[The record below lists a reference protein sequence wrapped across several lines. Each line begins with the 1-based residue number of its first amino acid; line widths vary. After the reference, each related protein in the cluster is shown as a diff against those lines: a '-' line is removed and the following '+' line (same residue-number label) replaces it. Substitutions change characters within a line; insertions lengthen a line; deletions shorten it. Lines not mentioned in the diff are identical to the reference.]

1 MELFNSELRPPP
13 PPPVFWIDLDEIIN
27 THKINSFQRVK
38 RQSND
43 IVNTIIQL
51 GSKLVPLVMSFI
63 GPATGFTQPVDSP
76 PTSAAATDL
85 SKLPTIAGEASKPAA
100 VIANKVSTPE
110 KADKIGAA
118 VQNTYL
124 QSVNKI
130 F

>member
-1 MELFNSELRPPP
+1 
-13 PPPVFWIDLDEIIN
+13 
-27 THKINSFQRVK
+27 
-38 RQSND
+38 
-43 IVNTIIQL
+43 
-51 GSKLVPLVMSFI
+51 MSFI

-76 PTSAAATDL
+76 PNSAAATDL

-124 QSVNKI
+124 QSVKKL